1 MDSTLAALLGAIIGG
16 GLSVLASWLAQRVQ
30 SKSLWLSQEI
40 QRRQAMYSEFVEAAA
55 CCFGDALLE
64 SEPDTARL
72 ANLYG
77 EMGRMRLVSSEPVL
91 REANKIA
98 HKILDTYSDTNRTK
112 AEVRDF
118 LAHDS
123 VDLFSDFGDA
133 CRTELIRLQP
143 LRIGIEGP
151 SMFRITPISEA
162 SSPS

>member
-1 MDSTLAALLGAIIGG
+1 MDSTLAALIGAVIGG

-30 SKSLWLSQEI
+30 TRSQWLTQEVR
-40 QRRQAMYSEFVEAAA
+40 RRQDLYSEFVEAAA

-64 SEPDTARL
+64 NEPDTARI

-91 REANKIA
+91 KEANRIV
-98 HKILDTYSDTNRTK
+98 HKILDTYNDTNRSRT
-112 AEVRDF
+112 EVRDF

-123 VDLFSDFGDA
+123 VDLFSDFGNA
-133 CRTELIRLQP
+133 CRAELIGLQP

-151 SMFRITPISEA
+151 SMFRITPMSSERA
-162 SSPS
+162 SA